1 MMVDRW
7 CGPEWAEAHNAARER
22 RLLMPGVTNHQ
33 GSRSLAAYGQAWSA
47 AHAGQECTTF
57 MAYAMAHKGKATS
70 DVSYNPDDPPEAYT
84 NPTAYDRISEYTS
97 AARSIHGND
106 YNPSSHDLDAEV
118 VMRIGGGKKHE
129 RLHPPVR
136 IFQVMVHHSR
146 SGDLG
151 EPGSSLCMCLFGWYT
166 TVAVSWYNIVA
177 VLLRCTCV
185 TYLDL

>member
-1 MMVDRW
+1 
-7 CGPEWAEAHNAARER
+7 
-22 RLLMPGVTNHQ
+22 
-33 GSRSLAAYGQAWSA
+33 
-47 AHAGQECTTF
+47 

-129 RLHPPVR
+129 RYYL
-136 IFQVMVHHSR
+136 
-146 SGDLG
+146 GDG
-151 EPGSSLCMCLFGWYT
+151 VIDATSTPSLSQIRARFKYYM
-166 TVAVSWYNIVA
+166 
-177 VLLRCTCV
+177 
-185 TYLDL
+185 